1 MALRA
6 RPGFSL
12 IELFTVLAIIAIL
25 VALAVP
31 RLHDFKH
38 RYYQAT
44 LLSDLRNL
52 AVTEESYFSAVD
64 TYTNDLNALKF
75 VPTDMVTIT
84 FVEADNVGWSAKAV
98 HANDTST
105 CAVYYGKAA
114 ILPPAT
120 AKTIIGCN

>member
-12 IELFTVLAIIAIL
+12 IELFTVLAIVAIL
-25 VALAVP
+25 TALAVP

-52 AVTEESYFSAVD
+52 AVDRGGV
-64 TYTNDLNALKF
+64 LQRGG
-75 VPTDMVTIT
+75 P
-84 FVEADNVGWSAKAV
+84 V
-98 HANDTST
+98 HD
-105 CAVYYGKAA
+105 
-114 ILPPAT
+114 
-120 AKTIIGCN
+120 

>member
-12 IELFTVLAIIAIL
+12 IELFTVLAVVAIL

-31 RLHDFKH
+31 RLHEFKH

-52 AVTEESYFSAVD
+52 ASTEEAYYSAVD
-64 TYTNDLNALKF
+64 QYTNDLAALKF
-75 VPTDMVTIT
+75 VPTELVTIT
-84 FVEADNVGWSAKAV
+84 FAEADSTGWSAKAV
-98 HANDTST
+98 HANDTIT
-105 CAVYYGKAA
+105 CSVYYGNAA
-114 ILPPAT
+114 ILAPAT
-120 AKTIIGCN
+120 AKSIIACN